1 MKMDITTL
9 SVEPMKI
16 NKYVEYHELNIT
28 QKRFLNDINI
38 KFKFHQNCSL
48 YPDFKVNILC
58 KIKRRFFKNPL
69 SSGGRDILS
78 PSLTTTPI
86 IINMVMSEPFPI
98 LYDANLYKMILKWI
112 DNMNYKIISDRRIIS
127 KIRVNDN
134 DLDKILEA
142 CSNIAFHMNKINM

>member
-38 KFKFHQNCSL
+38 KFKFHQNCRL
-48 YPDFKVNILC
+48 YPDFEVNILI

-78 PSLTTTPI
+78 PSLTTSPI
-86 IINMVMSEPFPI
+86 IINMDMSEPFPI
-98 LYDANLYKMILKWI
+98 FYDTNLYKMVLKWI

-127 KIRVNDN
+127 KIRINDN

>member
-1 MKMDITTL
+1 
-9 SVEPMKI
+9 
-16 NKYVEYHELNIT
+16 
-28 QKRFLNDINI
+28 
-38 KFKFHQNCSL
+38 
-48 YPDFKVNILC
+48 
-58 KIKRRFFKNPL
+58 
-69 SSGGRDILS
+69 
-78 PSLTTTPI
+78 
-86 IINMVMSEPFPI
+86 MVMSEPFPI